1 MDSHA
6 SSSDP
11 ETHAF
16 EARLRTQPLLAVPED
31 LRRSI
36 LSRHASEHRP
46 AEVRPSAGVWE
57 MWWSG
62 ASSPLTGLVG
72 IWMLAWLV
80 FQLDPWIF
88 GSQTPSV
95 AAPSAH
101 AVREAREARLAL
113 LRSLEQPGLQPEPEP
128 QTPAHLR
135 PRSHLR
141 RRHRSHPV
149 QGLPHLQLA
158 LNTGAETVFARE
170 VQAARPVHE
179 TGSLPIPDIRP
190 RSETPVFHLNA

>member
-1 MDSHA
+1 MDSP

-11 ETHAF
+11 ERHAF
-16 EARLRTQPLLAVPED
+16 EARLRTQPLREVPEE

-36 LSRHASEHRP
+36 LSRHASDHRP
-46 AEVRPSAGVWE
+46 AEVRPNAGVWE

-62 ASSPLTGLVG
+62 ASSPMTGLVG

-80 FQLDPWIF
+80 FQLDPWIL

-95 AAPSAH
+95 AAPSAR
-101 AVREAREARLAL
+101 AVREAREERLAL

-141 RRHRSHPV
+141 RRHRPHPA

-158 LNTGAETVFARE
+158 LNTGAKTVFARE

-179 TGSLPIPDIRP
+179 IGSLPISDIRP
-190 RSETPVFHLNA
+190 RSKTAVFHLNA

>member
-16 EARLRTQPLLAVPED
+16 EARLRTQPLREVPEE

-36 LSRHASEHRP
+36 LSRHASDHRP
-46 AEVRPSAGVWE
+46 TEVPPSAGVWE
-57 MWWSG
+57 MWWSRV
-62 ASSPLTGLVG
+62 SSPLTGLVG

-80 FQLDPWIF
+80 FQLDPWIL

-95 AAPSAH
+95 AAPSAR
-101 AVREAREARLAL
+101 AIREAREERLAL
-113 LRSLEQPGLQPEPEP
+113 LRSLEQPSLLPEPEP

-141 RRHRSHPV
+141 RHHRPDPV
-149 QGLPHLQLA
+149 QRLTRLQLA
-158 LNTGAETVFARE
+158 LNSGGQALFTRE
-170 VQAARPVHE
+170 VEAGSPVH
-179 TGSLPIPDIRP
+179 TTDPLPTSDVVLISR
-190 RSETPVFHLNA
+190 TPAFHLSA

>member
-1 MDSHA
+1 MDSP

-11 ETHAF
+11 ERHAF
-16 EARLRTQPLLAVPED
+16 EARLRAQTLRPVPHE
-31 LRRSI
+31 LRESI
-36 LSRHASEHRP
+36 LFRHTSNLRT
-46 AEVRPSAGVWE
+46 AERRPSPSVWE
-57 MWWSG
+57 TWWSRV
-62 ASSPLTGLVG
+62 SSPLTGLAG
-72 IWMLAWLV
+72 IWVLAGLA
-80 FQLDPWIF
+80 FQLDPWIL

-95 AAPSAH
+95 AAPSAR
-101 AVREAREARLAL
+101 AVLEAREERLAL

-141 RRHRSHPV
+141 RRHRPHPA

-158 LNTGAETVFARE
+158 LNTGAKTVFARE

-179 TGSLPIPDIRP
+179 IGSLPISDIRP
-190 RSETPVFHLNA
+190 RSKTAVFHLNA